1 MDNHL
6 HNLNGHQKFLR
17 EFINLYKQ
25 QECLWNKDHPNYKNR
40 NDRTEAY
47 ETLLKKCKEYIP
59 DADEDYVRL
68 RIDSMRS
75 TFRKERKKVLSS
87 RMQNPDAKD
96 VYKPSLW
103 YYDLLLFTT
112 GETCEESENSMQANT
127 TLEESQVDYNVVK
140 IPFWGREYSSLAI
153 SLYKKY
159 TCLYSLTDPNYKS
172 KHKRNEAIKNIT
184 EELMAK
190 TGKVFLQ
197 DDVRRKI
204 HLLRG
209 QFMYEYRKI
218 QKHKKAGND
227 VSSYRPSLWC
237 FNMLTFLKR
246 HIVKMESML
255 RKKDEVQSQRQS
267 KRLKMSSGNVSS
279 EQDYNAEEF
288 KIESDSIDENYNASM
303 DTMDLESLD
312 QTEGTNT
319 TNTTNTTTITHSAD
333 RDKSSLDV
341 SESDDLYDTI
351 GKVMAKR
358 LRDMSAEQ
366 NNIAQRL
373 IHDLMYH
380 GQMENLTPSSK
391 LVL

>member
-17 EFINLYKQ
+17 EFISLYKQ
-25 QECLWNKDHPNYKNR
+25 QECLWNRSHPNYKNR

-47 ETLLKKCKEYIP
+47 EILLKKCKEYIP

-87 RMQNPDAKD
+87 RGQNPDSKD

-112 GETCEESENSMQANT
+112 GETCEDQESSMRSEISV
-127 TLEESQVDYNVVK
+127 EESPEDYNVVK

-153 SLYKKY
+153 NLYKKY

-172 KHKRNEAIKNIT
+172 KHKRNEAIKSIT
-184 EELMAK
+184 EELMTK
-190 TGKVFLQ
+190 TGKIFLQ

-218 QKHKKAGND
+218 QKHKQAGND
-227 VSSYRPSLWC
+227 ISSYRPSLWC
-237 FNMLTFLKR
+237 FNMLTFLKK

-255 RKKDEVQSQRQS
+255 KKKDEVQSQRQS
-267 KRLKMSSGNVSS
+267 KRLKMTSGSISS
-279 EQDYNAEEF
+279 EQDYNNIEDL
-288 KIESDSIDENYNASM
+288 KRESDSVDDDHDNYNASM
-303 DTMDLESLD
+303 DNMDTESFEHVDIVSQSTELGKSGLD
-312 QTEGTNT
+312 IKDT
-319 TNTTNTTTITHSAD
+319 D
-333 RDKSSLDV
+333 DV
-341 SESDDLYDTI
+341 FDTI

-358 LRDMSAEQ
+358 LRDMTTEQ

-380 GQMENLTPSSK
+380 GQMENLTPNSK